1 LKSSVIS
8 LSLALIFCSIRG
20 ISPVLARSGD
30 GTLNLSDFGA
40 SGSIRTMKCNVVAR
54 SSLLRCSGGDFRVG
68 QTIRILAAGVSP
80 TILAPSTPKANCR
93 ASNGG
98 FCSGSKNTG
107 SIQKGSNVLALGTYV
122 TLDVGQ
128 AITVS
133 GASAASANL
142 STTVAAK
149 EVQGTTVVLAAK
161 ASTTVR
167 GATVT
172 IGTLTYGYKVAAIQN
187 SPNGPITA
195 VSAAQTVTQAA
206 QVPSTT
212 WLPNVGTTLSTSP
225 EKNASYYV
233 WYKSVAGSPYN
244 FYVITPSNEAT
255 FSDTGDLAQG
265 FTCIQLGVPC
275 VAPSS
280 TTPNDVFARITAIH
294 GSTYT
299 IAADPLPPKY
309 WSSQSRGLPA
319 STFPSTPAITAN
331 GVTVQHDDTPA
342 FQAIYYYLKGV
353 ANPGYATV
361 FIPPGDYNVYPAD
374 PSGGGRVFNVTGLK
388 YVTIEGAG
396 HASRLHD
403 FGDRSNGQSSNFIQ
417 SQNAFAPGPG
427 YALVDPANNGSQ
439 TVRLLNPANSSNFA
453 VGEYVLVFINARVY
467 PGNDYLEL
475 NRVISIN
482 ATTGAIGLAYPL
494 NKPYSVK
501 LPIPYS
507 ECSTCVGSPR
517 IAPLPHGP
525 VATHI
530 VVRNFWFE
538 GPAYF
543 LNVNTVDWV
552 TTDNLWV
559 HDDEFDSNGDARH
572 RVVRDN
578 MVIDEGNTTEGP
590 SLGEGA
596 AGSSDIQVE
605 GNTYEVHGAP
615 GIQACQEQTANV
627 RWLNNRIIQV
637 GTGPG
642 NALLGGGDC
651 YGWLIANN
659 DISISSS
666 NSAYVFG
673 GFTPMVARIT
683 GNTIHVD
690 NGNSI
695 GRTYNGDPTNTALSN
710 NKWMVGSGT
719 LVGPQVSGTSTLT
732 PYSSLSVPMPANG
745 SIQLYTNMGYATVFT
760 ITMSRSVTS
769 INLGSIRHHGLVF
782 AIDFIQNGTG
792 GFTLPAGTG
801 QSQWVT
807 GGRNVDFLD
816 SAAPVLNPAP
826 KSSTIVWFYDDGTT
840 VHEMSTNYHGAAA
853 ITLRGTS
860 GSAVCAETLT
870 APLKIGSCYL
880 NGYRETGIAQ
890 TYIYPM
896 PFSTAPVLL
905 KSGGS
910 CGTYNATTTAT
921 ALTLPANGAMTAES
935 CNITVLGQ

>member
-1 LKSSVIS
+1 MKSSVIS
-8 LSLALIFCSIRG
+8 LSLALIFCSVCG
-20 ISPVLARSGD
+20 IGLVFARSGD
-30 GTLNLSDFGA
+30 GTLNLRDFGA

-80 TILAPSTPKANCR
+80 TILAPSTPKATCR
-93 ASNGG
+93 ASKGG
-98 FCSGSKNTG
+98 FCSGSTNTG

-149 EVQGTTVVLAAK
+149 EVQGMTVVLAAK

-212 WLPNVGTTLSTSP
+212 WLPNVGTTLSTPP

-233 WYKSVAGSPYN
+233 WYKSVAGGPYN
-244 FYVITPSNEAT
+244 FYVITPSNETT

-275 VAPSS
+275 VASSS

-294 GSTYT
+294 GSAYT

-309 WSSQSRGLPA
+309 WNSQSRGLPA

-342 FQAIYYYLKGV
+342 FQAIYYYLKGL

-374 PSGGGRVFNVTGLK
+374 PSGGGRVFNVTGLN

-439 TVRLLNPANSSNFA
+439 AVTLVNPANSSNFA

-475 NRVISIN
+475 NRVNSIN
-482 ATTGAIGLAYPL
+482 ARTGAIGLAYPL
-494 NKPYSVK
+494 NKPYSAK
-501 LPIPYS
+501 LPLPYS
-507 ECSTCVGSPR
+507 KCSTCVGSPR

-525 VATHI
+525 AATHI
-530 VVRNFWFE
+530 VVRNLWFE
-538 GPAYF
+538 GPGYF
-543 LNVNTVDWV
+543 LNANTMDW
-552 TTDNLWV
+552 TTTEDLWV
-559 HDDEFDSNGDARH
+559 HDNEFDSNGNERH
-572 RVVRDN
+572 RIVRDN
-578 MVIDEGNTTEGP
+578 TVIDEGNTTEGA

-596 AGSSDIQVE
+596 AGSGDILVE
-605 GNTYEVHGAP
+605 SNTYEVHGPA
-615 GIQACQEQTANV
+615 GIQACQEETANV
-627 RWLNNRIIQV
+627 RWINNRIIQV

-666 NSAYVFG
+666 NLSYVFG
-673 GFTPMVARIT
+673 GWTPMVAQIT

-690 NGNSI
+690 NRNSI
-695 GRTYNGDPTNTALSN
+695 GRTYNGDPTNTTLSN
-710 NKWMVGSGT
+710 NQWIIESGT
-719 LVGPQVSGTSTLT
+719 PVGPQVSGGSTLT
-732 PYSSLSVPMPANG
+732 PYSSLSIPMPSNG
-745 SIQLYTNMGYATVFT
+745 SIDLYTNMGYATVFT
-760 ITMSRSVTS
+760 ITMSRSVAFTQS
-769 INLGSIRHHGLVF
+769 RFDSSSRSGIRDRLHTEG
-782 AIDFIQNGTG
+782 D
-792 GFTLPAGTG
+792 
-801 QSQWVT
+801 
-807 GGRNVDFLD
+807 GRF
-816 SAAPVLNPAP
+816 
-826 KSSTIVWFYDDGTT
+826 
-840 VHEMSTNYHGAAA
+840 
-853 ITLRGTS
+853 
-860 GSAVCAETLT
+860 
-870 APLKIGSCYL
+870 
-880 NGYRETGIAQ
+880 
-890 TYIYPM
+890 
-896 PFSTAPVLL
+896 
-905 KSGGS
+905 
-910 CGTYNATTTAT
+910 
-921 ALTLPANGAMTAES
+921 
-935 CNITVLGQ
+935 